1 MSKPKRDLSDT
12 NTGLQEV
19 HGNRMPHGVRSNMA
33 FQKRRTGL
41 CCCHQCQREPFSHIC
56 ARHWPTMATWQQGL
70 LRLQALKQAGWGW
83 EDLISPPE
91 PIAAL
96 EQLAKVTLI
105 VSVRLV

>member
-1 MSKPKRDLSDT
+1 
-12 NTGLQEV
+12 
-19 HGNRMPHGVRSNMA
+19 
-33 FQKRRTGL
+33 
-41 CCCHQCQREPFSHIC
+41 
-56 ARHWPTMATWQQGL
+56 MATWQQGL